1 MKAPLTRTRFGI
13 SSVLT
18 EARELVRSTGAI
30 RFLPHLREV
39 GLVGRKDPN
48 LLAVGLREAET
59 TYGAIGTPGHAH

>member
-1 MKAPLTRTRFGI
+1 M
-13 SSVLT
+13 LT